1 MTDQTLVIGVFTQKE
16 AAHKTIQA
24 LHQAGFQDDQ
34 LGFITRQQQDET
46 DQHEEKTQRSANA
59 VVRGVVGG
67 ILGAADIFLAPFT
80 GPADANLILE
90 STLPVAEEAFDRLPH
105 PHAHAENTGVAVDT
119 EASATVSA
127 EQEEGTLPEQK
138 NTNQYERTSILTGGV
153 IGGAVG
159 AIGAVAALLI
169 PGIGPIVAG
178 GIVAI
183 VLGGAGMGGIAGGFL
198 GAFVDIG
205 VPEHKARFYEQEV
218 KSGST
223 IVTIKAGKRQQEAT
237 QILQDHGAHD
247 VQTHAS

>member
-90 STLPVAEEAFDRLPH
+90 STLPVAEEAF
-105 PHAHAENTGVAVDT
+105 
-119 EASATVSA
+119 
-127 EQEEGTLPEQK
+127 
-138 NTNQYERTSILTGGV
+138 
-153 IGGAVG
+153 
-159 AIGAVAALLI
+159 
-169 PGIGPIVAG
+169 
-178 GIVAI
+178 
-183 VLGGAGMGGIAGGFL
+183 
-198 GAFVDIG
+198 
-205 VPEHKARFYEQEV
+205 
-218 KSGST
+218 
-223 IVTIKAGKRQQEAT
+223 
-237 QILQDHGAHD
+237 
-247 VQTHAS
+247 